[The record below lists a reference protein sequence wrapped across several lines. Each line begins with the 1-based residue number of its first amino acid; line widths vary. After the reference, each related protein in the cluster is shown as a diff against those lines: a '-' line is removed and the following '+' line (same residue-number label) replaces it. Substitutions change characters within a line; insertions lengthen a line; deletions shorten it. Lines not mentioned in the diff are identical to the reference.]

1 MVTPMNVESSLGAG
15 QILLIEDQEEHA
27 SIIERSFERDGAF
40 QVTTAPNIAVG
51 AREMKRSV
59 FDLVISD
66 WRLPDGEAFD
76 LFTDDN
82 RRFPLL
88 IMTSYGNE
96 KIAVRAM
103 RAGAVDYVVKSESTL
118 LDMPHLAGSAIRH
131 WKELIARE
139 LREEYTL
146 GLELRNREIER
157 ANRLKSEFVA
167 TMSHELRTP
176 LHTII
181 GFSELLTE
189 ELKGPLN
196 QDQTRFIHYI
206 QKDAQHLL
214 ALINEVLDLSKIEA
228 GSLILNRQTLD
239 LGGVLEEAIS
249 SIRPQCHAKS
259 IRIETHIPDSL
270 LVDADSVRL
279 KQIVYNLLSNAV
291 KFTPA
296 GRRIGIDAS
305 SAGGFAE
312 ISVSDTGIGIPEHEH
327 QSIFDKFHQVVT
339 AASGMRE
346 GTGLG
351 LNITKRLVE
360 EHGGR
365 IWLASEPGKG
375 SRFSFRIPSAAMK
388 ITEHKM

>member
-1 MVTPMNVESSLGAG
+1 MNAEASLVSG
-15 QILLIEDQEEHA
+15 QILLIEDEEEHA
-27 SIIERSFERDGAF
+27 GIIERSFERDGAF
-40 QVTTAPNIAVG
+40 QVTTAPTIAVG
-51 AREMKRSV
+51 ASEMKRSA

-118 LDMPHLAGSAIRH
+118 LDMPHLAESAIRQ

-146 GLELRNREIER
+146 GLELRNLEIER

-181 GFSELLTE
+181 GFSELLTD

-196 QDQTRFIHYI
+196 QDQARFVRYI

-239 LGGVLEEAIS
+239 LSGVLEEAIA
-249 SIRPQCHAKS
+249 SIRPQCRAKS

-270 LVDADSVRL
+270 FVDADSVRL

-296 GRRIGIDAS
+296 GRRIEIDAS
-305 SAGGFAE
+305 CAGGFVE
-312 ISVSDTGIGIPEHEH
+312 ISVIDTGIGIPEYEH

-339 AASGMRE
+339 ATSGIRE

-351 LNITKRLVE
+351 LTITKRLVE

-365 IWLASEPGKG
+365 IWLASQPGKG
-375 SRFSFRIPSAAMK
+375 SRFTFTIPSGALNGNQ
-388 ITEHKM
+388 ITERKM

>member
-1 MVTPMNVESSLGAG
+1 MNAEASLVSG
-15 QILLIEDQEEHA
+15 QILLIEDEEEHA
-27 SIIERSFERDGAF
+27 GIIERSFERDGAF
-40 QVTTAPNIAVG
+40 RVTTAPTIAVG
-51 AREMKRSV
+51 ASEMKRSA

-118 LDMPHLAGSAIRH
+118 LDMPHLAESAIRQ

-146 GLELRNREIER
+146 GLELRNLEIER

-181 GFSELLTE
+181 GFSELLTD

-196 QDQTRFIHYI
+196 QDQARFVRYI

-239 LGGVLEEAIS
+239 LSGVLEEAIA
-249 SIRPQCHAKS
+249 SIRPQCRAKS

-270 LVDADSVRL
+270 FVDADSVRL

-296 GRRIGIDAS
+296 GRRIEIDAS
-305 SAGGFAE
+305 CAGGFVE
-312 ISVSDTGIGIPEHEH
+312 ISVIDTGIGIPEYEH

-339 AASGMRE
+339 ATSGIRE

-351 LNITKRLVE
+351 LTITKRLVE

-365 IWLASEPGKG
+365 IWLASQPGKG
-375 SRFSFRIPSAAMK
+375 SRFTFTIPSGALNGNQ
-388 ITEHKM
+388 ITERKM

>member
-1 MVTPMNVESSLGAG
+1 MNAEASLVSG
-15 QILLIEDQEEHA
+15 QILLIEDEEEHA
-27 SIIERSFERDGAF
+27 GIIERSFERDGAF
-40 QVTTAPNIAVG
+40 QVTTAPTIAVG
-51 AREMKRSV
+51 ASEMKRSA

-118 LDMPHLAGSAIRH
+118 LDMPHLAESAIRQ

-146 GLELRNREIER
+146 GLELRNLEIER

-181 GFSELLTE
+181 GFSELLTD

-196 QDQTRFIHYI
+196 QDQARFVRYI
-206 QKDAQHLL
+206 QKDAQYLL

-239 LGGVLEEAIS
+239 LSGVLEEAIA
-249 SIRPQCHAKS
+249 SIRPQCRAKS

-270 LVDADSVRL
+270 FVDADSVRL

-296 GRRIGIDAS
+296 GRRIEIDAS
-305 SAGGFAE
+305 CAGGFVE
-312 ISVSDTGIGIPEHEH
+312 ISVIDTGIGIPEYEH

-339 AASGMRE
+339 ATSGMRE

-351 LNITKRLVE
+351 LTITKRLVE

-365 IWLASEPGKG
+365 IWLASQPGKG
-375 SRFSFRIPSAAMK
+375 SRFTFTIPSGALNGNQ
-388 ITEHKM
+388 ITERKM

>member
-1 MVTPMNVESSLGAG
+1 MNAEASLVSG
-15 QILLIEDQEEHA
+15 QILLIEDEEEHA
-27 SIIERSFERDGAF
+27 GIIERSFERDGAF
-40 QVTTAPNIAVG
+40 QVTTAPTIAVG
-51 AREMKRSV
+51 ASEMKRSA

-118 LDMPHLAGSAIRH
+118 LDMPHLAESAIRQ

-146 GLELRNREIER
+146 GLELRNLEIER

-181 GFSELLTE
+181 GFSELLTD

-196 QDQTRFIHYI
+196 QDQARFVRYI
-206 QKDAQHLL
+206 QKDAQYLL

-239 LGGVLEEAIS
+239 LSGVLEEAIA
-249 SIRPQCHAKS
+249 SIRPQCRAKS

-270 LVDADSVRL
+270 FVDADSVRL

-296 GRRIGIDAS
+296 GRRIEIDAS
-305 SAGGFAE
+305 CAGGFVE
-312 ISVSDTGIGIPEHEH
+312 ISVIDTGIGIPEYEH

-339 AASGMRE
+339 ATSGIRE

-351 LNITKRLVE
+351 LTITKRLVE

-365 IWLASEPGKG
+365 IWLASQPGKG
-375 SRFSFRIPSAAMK
+375 SRFTFTIPSGALNGNQ
-388 ITEHKM
+388 ITERKM